1 MLSRKSF
8 TWHIFLAFELDTHE
22 NTNFSWWL
30 WIMPI
35 ILFTSKADA
44 GKIVLK
50 GSLGKEVT
58 PIFKIMSPKWTSI
71 GTGFTSTKV

>member
-1 MLSRKSF
+1 MMSRKPFIWYMS
-8 TWHIFLAFELDTHE
+8 LAFDPDTHK
-22 NTNFSWWL
+22 NTNFAWHL

-35 ILFTSKADA
+35 ILITWKAEI

-58 PIFKIMSPKWTSI
+58 PIFKIIRGKWAAI
-71 GTGFTSTKV
+71 EYLV